1 MVTVILTPEYEY
13 EEFDKW
19 FNQQENYGLRSE
31 RFFEM
36 LDNYTD
42 KTERNRLIRLW
53 MTAAFDAGRHPEYKY
68 V

>member
-1 MVTVILTPEYEY
+1 MVTVVDYGYEY
-13 EEFDKW
+13 EEFARW
-19 FNQQENYGLRSE
+19 FDEQENYGLRSE
-31 RFFEM
+31 RFFAM

-42 KTERNRLIRLW
+42 KTERNRLVRLW

>member
-1 MVTVILTPEYEY
+1 MVTILNPSYEY
-13 EEFDKW
+13 EEFARW
-19 FNQQENYGLRSE
+19 FDEPEEYGLRSE
-31 RFFEM
+31 RFFAM

-42 KTERNRLIRLW
+42 KTERNRLVRLW